1 MNEFELADALRKD
14 AARMG
19 MSEEEFFSMAKDVL
33 ERIQRVDLSEMASD
47 FLGQK
52 NRIAA
57 KHSALAGKI
66 TRKARKTDGA
76 LKFPL

>member
-1 MNEFELADALRKD
+1 MNEFELAEALRRD

-33 ERIQRVDLSEMASD
+33 ERIQRADLSEMVSD
-47 FLGQK
+47 FLDQK

-57 KHSALAGKI
+57 KHSELAGKI

-76 LKFPL
+76 LEFPL